1 MIKKGE
7 TIIEKEGSN
16 INGKRG
22 NSDEKRK
29 NYNKESGE
37 IMAIK

>member
-1 MIKKGE
+1 ME
-7 TIIEKEGSN
+7 EGRN
-16 INGKRG
+16 TDGKRG
-22 NSDEKRK
+22 NSNEKRK